1 MLRQAQ
7 HDISNTSRFIK
18 SEFLALSCSACRSIN
33 MQTDKPLEKTKQS
46 DFRHIGNKLL
56 NWYKTNARDLPF
68 RQTKDPY
75 KIWICE
81 IVFQQTRIAQGLGHY
96 NNFVQR
102 FPDVKTLAEADE
114 NEVLL
119 YWKGLGYY
127 SRAINVHKAAQQIMN
142 DYNGVFPHEYDEI
155 LKLKGVGKYTAAAVS
170 SICFEGK
177 IPAVDGNFYRVL
189 SRIFADD
196 FDISSSK
203 AFNYF
208 SELAHLILPENV
220 GDFNQA
226 MMDLG
231 SEICKPKNPLCSECP
246 LNEDCLAFSLNKVS
260 EFPVKTKKVKAA
272 DLELK
277 YYFVNR
283 NGQFLIQQRKD
294 DFIWKKLFEFPPEIS
309 DDLIPFIKSVKNVSH
324 KLTHKN
330 LSIEIFNVEVES
342 EEIWQNF
349 ITQNNYI
356 VTDVEGSHEKS
367 FPKPLEN
374 YIQNYETAYRIL

>member
-1 MLRQAQ
+1 ME
-7 HDISNTSRFIK
+7 N
-18 SEFLALSCSACRSIN
+18 IN
-33 MQTDKPLEKTKQS
+33 KVPE
-46 DFRHIGNKLL
+46 FRHIGNKLL
-56 NWYKTNARDLPF
+56 SWYNINARDLPF

-81 IVFQQTRIAQGLGHY
+81 IVFQQTRINQGLGHY
-96 NNFVQR
+96 NNFIKR
-102 FPDVKTLAEADE
+102 FPDVKTLAEAEED
-114 NEVLL
+114 EVLL

-127 SRAINVHKAAQQIMN
+127 SRAINIHKAAQQIMTE
-142 DYNGVFPHEYDEI
+142 YGGTFPHQYEEI

-170 SICFEGK
+170 SICFDGK

-189 SRIFADD
+189 SRIFADG
-196 FDISSSK
+196 FDISGSK

-208 SELAHLILPENV
+208 SELAHLILPDNV

-231 SEICKPKNPLCSECP
+231 SEICKPKNPLCRECP
-246 LNEDCLAFSLNKVS
+246 LNEDCLAFSLNKIS
-260 EFPVKTKKVKAA
+260 EFPVKAKKTKAK

-277 YYFVNR
+277 YYFVHR

-309 DDLIPFIKSVKNVSH
+309 DALVPFIVGMKTVSH

-330 LSIEIFNVEVES
+330 LSIDIYNVEVQS
-342 EEIWQNF
+342 EEIWNHF
-349 ITQNNYI
+349 IAENNYL
-356 VTDVEGSHEKS
+356 VTDVETSHDKS
-367 FPKPLEN
+367 FPKPLET
-374 YIQNYETAYRIL
+374 YIRNYEEAYRFL

>member
-1 MLRQAQ
+1 ME
-7 HDISNTSRFIK
+7 N
-18 SEFLALSCSACRSIN
+18 IN
-33 MQTDKPLEKTKQS
+33 KVPE
-46 DFRHIGNKLL
+46 FRHIGNKLL
-56 NWYKTNARDLPF
+56 SWYNINARDLPF

-81 IVFQQTRIAQGLGHY
+81 IVFQQTRINQGLGHY
-96 NNFVQR
+96 NNFIKR
-102 FPDVKTLAEADE
+102 FPDVKTLAEAEED
-114 NEVLL
+114 EVLL

-127 SRAINVHKAAQQIMN
+127 SRAINIHKAAQQIMTE
-142 DYNGVFPHEYDEI
+142 YGGTFPHQYEEI

-170 SICFEGK
+170 SICFDGK

-189 SRIFADD
+189 SRIFADG
-196 FDISSSK
+196 FDISGSK

-208 SELAHLILPENV
+208 SELAHLILPDNV

-231 SEICKPKNPLCSECP
+231 SEICKPKNPLCRECP
-246 LNEDCLAFSLNKVS
+246 LNEDCLAFSLNKIS
-260 EFPVKTKKVKAA
+260 EFPVKAKKTKAK

-277 YYFVNR
+277 YYFVHR

-309 DDLIPFIKSVKNVSH
+309 DAMVPFIVGMKTVSH

-330 LSIEIFNVEVES
+330 LSIDIYNVEVQS
-342 EEIWQNF
+342 EEIWNHF
-349 ITQNNYI
+349 SAENNYL
-356 VTDVEGSHEKS
+356 VTDVEASHDKS
-367 FPKPLEN
+367 FPKPLET
-374 YIQNYETAYRIL
+374 YIRNYEEAYRFL

>member
-1 MLRQAQ
+1 MEKIKIDSSFQ
-7 HDISNTSRFIK
+7 HV
-18 SEFLALSCSACRSIN
+18 
-33 MQTDKPLEKTKQS
+33 
-46 DFRHIGNKLL
+46 GNKLL
-56 NWYKTNARDLPF
+56 LWYNKNARDLPF

-81 IVFQQTRIAQGLGHY
+81 IVFQQTRINQGLNHY
-96 NNFVQR
+96 NNFIRR
-102 FPDVKTLAEADE
+102 FPDVKTLAEAEE

-127 SRAINVHKAAQQIMN
+127 SRAINIHKAAQQIMN
-142 DYNGVFPHEYDEI
+142 DYRGTFPHEYDEI

-170 SICFEGK
+170 SICFNGK

-189 SRIFADD
+189 SRLFADD
-196 FDISSSK
+196 FDISHSK

-231 SEICKPKNPLCSECP
+231 SEICRPKNPLCEKCP
-246 LNEDCLAFSLNKVS
+246 VNDDCLAFSLGKVS
-260 EFPVKTKKVKAA
+260 EFPVKTKKVKSE
-272 DLELK
+272 DLHLK
-277 YYFVNR
+277 YYFVHR
-283 NGQFLIQQRKD
+283 NGRFLIQQRKD

-309 DDLIPFIKSVKNVSH
+309 DELIPFIKSVKTMNH

-330 LSIEIFNVEVES
+330 LSIEVFNVEVDS
-342 EEIWQNF
+342 EEVWTGFVADNHF
-349 ITQNNYI
+349 II
-356 VTDVEGSHEKS
+356 TDFEDSHGRS

-374 YIQNYETAYRIL
+374 YIQNYNTAYRML

>member
-1 MLRQAQ
+1 ME
-7 HDISNTSRFIK
+7 NIK
-18 SEFLALSCSACRSIN
+18 NSDL
-33 MQTDKPLEKTKQS
+33 KP
-46 DFRHIGNKLL
+46 IGNKLL
-56 NWYKTNARDLPF
+56 SWYRTNARDLPF

-81 IVFQQTRIAQGLGHY
+81 IVFQQTRINQGLNHY
-96 NNFVQR
+96 NNFIAR
-102 FPDVKTLAEADE
+102 FPEVKTLAEADE

-127 SRAINVHKAAQQIMN
+127 SRAINVHKASQQIMN
-142 DYNGVFPHEYDEI
+142 DYHGIFPHEYEEI

-170 SICFEGK
+170 SICFNGK

-196 FDISSSK
+196 FDISNSR
-203 AFNYF
+203 AFTYF
-208 SELAHLILPENV
+208 SDLAHLILPDNV

-231 SEICKPKNPLCSECP
+231 SEICKPKNPLCGECP
-246 LNEDCLAFSLNKVS
+246 LNNDCLAFSLNKVS
-260 EFPVKTKKVKAA
+260 EFPVKAKKTKAK

-277 YYFVNR
+277 YYFVHR

-294 DFIWKKLFEFPPEIS
+294 DFIWKKLFEFVPEIS
-309 DDLIPFIKSVKNVSH
+309 DKLVPFIVGVKTVSH

-330 LSIEIFNVEVES
+330 LSIEIYNVEVDS
-342 EEIWQNF
+342 EEIWQSF
-349 ITQNNYI
+349 IAENNYSI
-356 VTDVEGSHEKS
+356 TNVKDSHEKS

-374 YIQNYETAYRIL
+374 YIQNYDAAYRIL

>member
-1 MLRQAQ
+1 MEK
-7 HDISNTSRFIK
+7 IENSNFK
-18 SEFLALSCSACRSIN
+18 
-33 MQTDKPLEKTKQS
+33 
-46 DFRHIGNKLL
+46 HIGTKLL
-56 NWYKTNARDLPF
+56 AWYKQNARDLPF

-81 IVFQQTRIAQGLGHY
+81 IVFQQTRINQGLNHY
-96 NNFVQR
+96 NNFIKR
-102 FPDVKTLAEADE
+102 FPDVKTLANAEED
-114 NEVLL
+114 EVLL

-127 SRAINVHKAAQQIMN
+127 SRALNIHKAAQQIMP
-142 DYNGVFPHEYDEI
+142 DYQGTFPSDYDEI

-170 SICFEGK
+170 SICFNGK
-177 IPAVDGNFYRVL
+177 MPAVDGNFYRVL

-196 FDISSSK
+196 FDISNSR

-208 SELAHLILPENV
+208 SELATLVLPENV

-231 SEICKPKNPLCSECP
+231 SEICKPKNPLCGECP
-246 LNEDCLAFSLNKVS
+246 LNEDCLAFSLNKIS

-272 DLELK
+272 DLGLK
-277 YYFVNR
+277 YYFVHR

-309 DDLIPFIKSVKNVSH
+309 EELMPFIKSAKTVNH

-330 LSIEIFNVEVES
+330 LSIEIFNVEVDS
-342 EEIWQNF
+342 ETVWADF
-349 ITQNNYI
+349 IAENQYI
-356 VTDVEGSHEKS
+356 ITDFEGSHEKS
-367 FPKPLEN
+367 FPKPLET
-374 YIQNYETAYRIL
+374 YIQNYHTAYRIL

>member
-1 MLRQAQ
+1 M
-7 HDISNTSRFIK
+7 K
-18 SEFLALSCSACRSIN
+18 K
-33 MQTDKPLEKTKQS
+33 KPLEKLEN
-46 DFRHIGNKLL
+46 DNFRPIGNKLL
-56 NWYKTNARDLPF
+56 SWYGKNARDLPF

-81 IVFQQTRIAQGLGHY
+81 IVFQQTRISQGLNHY
-96 NNFVQR
+96 NNFIKR
-102 FPDVKTLAEADE
+102 FPDVKTLAEAEE

-127 SRAINVHKAAQQIMN
+127 SRAINIHKASQQIMN
-142 DYNGVFPHEYDEI
+142 EYHGTFPSEYEEI

-170 SICFEGK
+170 SICFGARM
-177 IPAVDGNFYRVL
+177 PAVDGNFYRVL

-203 AFNYF
+203 AFSYF
-208 SELAHLILPENV
+208 SQLAELILPDNV

-231 SEICKPKNPLCSECP
+231 SEICKPKNPVCGECP
-246 LNEDCLAFSLNKVS
+246 VNDDCLAFSLEKTS
-260 EFPVKTKKVKAA
+260 DYPVKTKKVKTE
-272 DLELK
+272 DLALK
-277 YYFVNR
+277 YYFVHR

-294 DFIWKKLFEFPPEIS
+294 DFIWKKLFEFPPAIS
-309 DDLIPFIKSVKNVSH
+309 SDLEPFIRNVKTITH

-330 LSIEIFNVEVES
+330 LTIEISNVEVLS
-342 EEIWQNF
+342 EAAWDSFIAQNQYI
-349 ITQNNYI
+349 ITNFE
-356 VTDVEGSHEKS
+356 DSHDKS

-374 YIQNYETAYRIL
+374 YIQNSLKD